1 MIRDFAFVLR
11 RTIYLNTGKCRKTN
25 KVNPL
30 TSEHQPLPERGFST
44 QNDIKTADNNWLSA
58 DRLNK
63 LMRIAMNKTSLEDFD
78 FEKAVN
84 VWREVK
90 QRRAF
95 QTS

>member
-1 MIRDFAFVLR
+1 MIRDFAFVVR

-30 TSEHQPLPERGFST
+30 TSKHLPLPERGFST
-44 QNDIKTADNNWLSA
+44 QNDIKTADWLSA
-58 DRLNK
+58 DRLNN

-84 VWREVK
+84 VWREAK